1 VTQPATIA
9 VTGATGFVGRAL
21 VRELLAR
28 GHRVRSLAR
37 DTRKASSVL
46 PASDRHEVV
55 IGSIADA
62 ASIASLLKGCDTCI
76 NLIGIIREVRGTRH
90 GQQPQTFER
99 MHVGATR
106 ILLEAC
112 IALGVK
118 RFVQMSSL
126 GADPD
131 GKAPYQ
137 RTKYQAEELVR
148 ASGLN
153 WTIFRPT
160 FIHGPGS
167 ELVAMIHDMASGQI
181 APWYFM
187 PYFAREVVDQSVP
200 LGPSRLESAR
210 LQPIA
215 VDDVAHC
222 FAECLERP
230 VSIGEVYNLTGP
242 DTLTWPQLF
251 AYYRDIIPGTN
262 PDMPIAALPGHV
274 GAIAATVAGKLG
286 LGGLL
291 PFDAGQALMSME
303 DSTSE
308 HHKVKAHLGHS
319 PAPFRDAADAYAR
332 DLVRSPHA

>member
-1 VTQPATIA
+1 MSQARTIA
-9 VTGATGFVGRAL
+9 VTGATGFVGRSL
-21 VRELLAR
+21 VRELLSR
-28 GHRVRSLAR
+28 GHRVRGLVR
-37 DTRKASSVL
+37 DARKAKAVL
-46 PASDRHEVV
+46 PVSDRLELVTGTVHD
-55 IGSIADA
+55 GS
-62 ASIASLLKGCDTCI
+62 SPASLLKGCDSCI
-76 NLIGIIREVRGTRH
+76 NLIGIIREVRGKKH
-90 GQQPQTFER
+90 GEQPQTFER

-112 IALGVK
+112 MAMGVK
-118 RFVQMSSL
+118 RYVQMSSL

-148 ASGLN
+148 ASGLD

-160 FIHGPGS
+160 FIHGPDG

-200 LGPSRLESAR
+200 LGPSHLESAR
-210 LQPIA
+210 LQPVAI
-215 VDDVAHC
+215 DDVVQC
-222 FAECLERP
+222 FAECLDRP

-242 DTLTWPQLF
+242 DTLTWPELF
-251 AYYRDIIPGTN
+251 AFYRDIIPGTN
-262 PDMPIAALPGHV
+262 PGMPIAPLPGQI

-303 DSTSE
+303 DSTAE
-308 HHKVKAHLGHS
+308 HHKVKAHLDHTPKS
-319 PAPFRDAADAYAR
+319 FRETAEVYAADLAR
-332 DLVRSPHA
+332 AH